1 MLSCFRFLRERI
13 DLTFKFKNNNHN
25 YFDTFKY
32 THKHT
37 NTQNRFGTHVVVSK
51 VMNVRLHYQNHIR
64 RMDGYQEFPRINSMV
79 VLLDRYTV
87 TLISSKKQLSE
98 LIHN

>member
-1 MLSCFRFLRERI
+1 ML
-13 DLTFKFKNNNHN
+13 
-25 YFDTFKY
+25 
-32 THKHT
+32 THTHTPNT
-37 NTQNRFGTHVVVSK
+37 NTYRFGTHVVVSK
-51 VMNVRLHYQNHIR
+51 VMNVRLHYQNLFQR
-64 RMDGYQEFPRINSMV
+64 VDGYRVFLKNNSMV